1 METILHI
8 SVGQGLKNCKNLKDF
23 GNTSSGIYHISL
35 GRGDLTVYCDQET
48 DGGGWLVSELIV

>member
-23 GNTSSGIYHISL
+23 GSTSSGISHISVGL
-35 GRGDLTVYCDQET
+35 GDLAVYCDQET
-48 DGGGWLVSELIV
+48 DGGGWLVSALIV

>member
-23 GNTSSGIYHISL
+23 GNTSSGIYNISAGCGNL
-35 GRGDLTVYCDQET
+35 AVYCDQET
-48 DGGGWLVSELIV
+48 DGGGWLVSALIV